1 MADENFHEI
10 QLSGKQLVF
19 LFMATVVLAVIVF
32 LLGVSV
38 GRGVRATA
46 PQTADAGAGQTA
58 APPPTQPAPGDL
70 DYHEKL
76 VGRGTPDASAKP
88 PANPP
93 SSNPPATNPAPTP
106 PSASAPP
113 PTPPP
118 AAANP
123 KPAPT
128 QSAPAP
134 PPPAAT
140 VATANEGWKV
150 QVGAFNSKAN
160 AEALVS
166 KLKAKGYAAFLFN
179 APPPSLPYH
188 VRVGPFAQRADAA
201 KVVSELQKLGEKGP
215 KVIR

>member
-46 PQTADAGAGQTA
+46 PQTASADLGGAPIA
-58 APPPTQPAPGDL
+58 APPPTKPAPGDL

-76 VGRGTPDASAKP
+76 VGRGAADPAKP
-88 PANPP
+88 AANSAP
-93 SSNPPATNPAPTP
+93 SNPPATNPAPV
-106 PSASAPP
+106 
-113 PTPPP
+113 PPP
-118 AAANP
+118 AAAAPPPNTSSAA
-123 KPAPT
+123 KPAP
-128 QSAPAP
+128 APTP

-140 VATANEGWKV
+140 PPTANDGWKV
-150 QVGAFNSKAN
+150 QVGAFNSKSN
-160 AEALVS
+160 AEALV
-166 KLKAKGYAAFLFN
+166 KQLKGKGYAAFLFN
-179 APPPSLPYH
+179 ASPPSLPYH
-188 VRVGPFAQRADAA
+188 VRVGPFAQRPDAVKA
-201 KVVSELQKLGEKGP
+201 MTDLQKAGQKQA